1 MERLSSYA
9 KSLTAAS
16 KERYKEKICLIGGLD
31 LFLKDE
37 TSLSLPER
45 LKQSLLHRAPL
56 FLVHQLVM
64 CACAYN
70 LVISLS
76 HDLGQTNLIFCVTDF
91 FLCRVTRQGGR
102 KKRKITSDLWFIVAK
117 H

>member
-16 KERYKEKICLIGGLD
+16 RERYKEKISLIGGLD

-45 LKQSLLHRAPL
+45 SEQS
-56 FLVHQLVM
+56 
-64 CACAYN
+64 
-70 LVISLS
+70 
-76 HDLGQTNLIFCVTDF
+76 
-91 FLCRVTRQGGR
+91 
-102 KKRKITSDLWFIVAK
+102 
-117 H
+117 

>member
-16 KERYKEKICLIGGLD
+16 KERYKEKIRLVGGLD

-37 TSLSLPER
+37 TSLSLPR
-45 LKQSLLHRAPL
+45 
-56 FLVHQLVM
+56 
-64 CACAYN
+64 ACAYN

-76 HDLGQTNLIFCVTDF
+76 HDL
-91 FLCRVTRQGGR
+91 
-102 KKRKITSDLWFIVAK
+102 
-117 H
+117 